1 MEKNKDHIIGG
12 YVRGNISAEDRAWL
26 EQAMQE
32 DAALAAEV
40 QALQLDHTIERYLAG
55 NMDATEHAA
64 FAARIAA
71 DSDLQAKVQ
80 EEAMAQQFLQS
91 ARRLRLRED
100 LDKAAQRSRERRAK
114 RRRVFSSSLV
124 AVLVVLIGGGVLW
137 WQQPRPTPDK
147 EPIRPA
153 ENEDKPIVDNK
164 TLPSDTTA
172 QQRKNATLQKPQ
184 KNTPRTSE
192 KDSLIIALLDDS
204 ERNKL
209 QLPATR
215 GSNDAPSQ
223 PWFDAYSAGNYPQV
237 ITLLGPQI
245 DQVLSDNDT
254 ARLALGLAWYYQQPP
269 DYAQAIVQF
278 DALLN
283 SSSAFFTQRAR
294 WFKASALLRQGQT
307 SEALPL
313 LQLIATQSGATYQK
327 GTAQALLRLL
337 SAN

>member
-40 QALQLDHTIERYLAG
+40 QTLQLDYTIECYLAG
-55 NMDATEHAA
+55 KMEAPEKAVFENRLATDA
-64 FAARIAA
+64 
-71 DSDLQAKVQ
+71 DLQAKVQ
-80 EEAMAQQFLQS
+80 EEKIAQQFLQS
-91 ARRLRLRED
+91 VRRLRLRED

-114 RRRVFSSSLV
+114 RRQVFRWSLV
-124 AVLVVLIGGGVLW
+124 AVLVLLIGGGTLW
-137 WQQPRPTPDK
+137 WQQPRPPE
-147 EPIRPA
+147 EPTDPI
-153 ENEDKPIVDNK
+153 ENEDQPIVK
-164 TLPSDTTA
+164 TNTPPSDTA
-172 QQRKNATLQKPQ
+172 QQRRNATLPKPQ
-184 KNTPRTSE
+184 KDSPRTSG
-192 KDSLIIALLDDS
+192 KDSLIIALLDDAD
-204 ERNKL
+204 RRRL

-237 ITLLGPQI
+237 IALLGPQI

-313 LQLIATQSGATYQK
+313 LQLIATQEGATYQK